1 MKKKIGI
8 WQFFGFA
15 VTVFLGTLLH
25 FLYEKT
31 RWVWTTPISAVN
43 ESTWEHMK
51 LFFFPAFLFA
61 VLEWFVWGKEK
72 AGFWSIKLRGILL
85 GLFLIPAFF
94 YTYNGAVGKSPDW
107 LNVLIFF
114 LSAALA
120 FLYETRLLKNEDVRY
135 RAGRLAFV
143 LLCIVLVL
151 FVLFTYLP
159 PELPLFKDPLLGTYG
174 LS

>member
-25 FLYEKT
+25 FLFDKT
-31 RWVWTTPISAVN
+31 GWLWTTPISAVN
-43 ESTWEHMK
+43 ESTAEHMK

-61 VLEWFVWGKEK
+61 IVEALAWGKEK
-72 AGFWSIKLRGILL
+72 RGFWSIKLRGILL
-85 GLFLIPAFF
+85 GLFLIPALF

-107 LNVLIFF
+107 LNVFIFF

-120 FLYETRLLKNEDVRY
+120 FLYEARLLKNEDVRY
-135 RAGRLAFV
+135 RGNTLALL
-143 LLCIVLVL
+143 LLCILGAL
-151 FVLFTYLP
+151 FVLFTYMP
-159 PELPLFKDPLLGTYG
+159 PQIPLFMDPNLGTYG
-174 LS
+174 IT